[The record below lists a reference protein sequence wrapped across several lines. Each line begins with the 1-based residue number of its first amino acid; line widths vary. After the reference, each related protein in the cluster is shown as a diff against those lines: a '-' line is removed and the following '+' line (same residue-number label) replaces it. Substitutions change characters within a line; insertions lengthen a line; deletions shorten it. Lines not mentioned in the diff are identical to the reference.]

1 MMNSIRILFTYTM
14 VLAFCGT
21 SGLFA
26 QRMPQDNWYRDAEI
40 IEGFFWSVAL
50 GSNGRIYMGRSS
62 GVSEH
67 RVSITCFDATGELI
81 TEFAFL
87 NNVFEGI
94 ATDSESNVY
103 VFYRDSNLV
112 RKFSPDGVSLT
123 QWGGTLGSGPG
134 EFDPG
139 FIFFTNLENSLIAI
153 DSADNVYVV
162 DIGNTRIQVF
172 NSQGT
177 FLRDW
182 GNDETQI
189 GNLLDA
195 PTAIAIDNLDKVYV
209 LSRDFQDPS
218 KNRLQVFD
226 TEGNRLDGVTG
237 AETLG
242 VRNNPYY
249 ITFAPDQL
257 VVLGGG
263 GRFTFLNQELNEISS
278 IGEPLDFR
286 NVGLLNSSGG
296 GIVIDADGNLIYL
309 DIRNERVVV
318 LERTYRA
325 ENQPIPNAMP
335 LPVIVSAEQRSNTTL
350 VDIDFEVLDAD
361 DATVEVFALAFV
373 GGGNDLSSLLKL
385 NTFVEGTDTNVG
397 SSVATNTVK
406 RLTWNAAAD
415 LTGDFAQLQFEIL
428 AKDTRNLLGFHFIT
442 LPAQE
447 QDPSLTLS
455 ARPVD
460 DDELLSLWYWLIAT
474 DDQEITLTGGQV
486 FGIGGS
492 FDGLLLAD
500 NTVTTSDGRDFLY
513 SRLGV
518 RKSTQGE
525 IDRALSGNFGFESVT
540 LNSVVKVN

>member
-1 MMNSIRILFTYTM
+1 MMNSIRRLFTYTM

-21 SGLFA
+21 SGLFG
-26 QRMPQDNWYRDAEI
+26 QRMPQDNWHRDAEI

-62 GVSEH
+62 GQFEH

-81 TEFAFL
+81 TEFAFI
-87 NNVFEGI
+87 NDVFEGI

-103 VFYRDSNLV
+103 VFYRGSKII
-112 RKFSPDGVSLT
+112 RKFSPDGVALT

-242 VRNNPYY
+242 VRNDPYL

-263 GRFTFLNQELNEISS
+263 GQFTFLNQGLNEISF
-278 IGEPLDFR
+278 IRPLDFR

-325 ENQPIPNAMP
+325 ENQPIPSAMP
-335 LPVIVSAEQRSNTTL
+335 LPVVVSAEQRPAETL
-350 VDIDFEVLDAD
+350 VDIDFQVLDAD
-361 DATVEVFALAFV
+361 DATVEVSALAFV

-397 SSVATNTVK
+397 SSVATNTVN

-415 LTGDFAQLQFEIL
+415 FTGDFAQLQFEIL
-428 AKDTRNLLGFHFIT
+428 AKDNRNLLGFHFIT
-442 LPAQE
+442 LPAQG
-447 QDPSLTLS
+447 QDPALTLS
-455 ARPVD
+455 AHPVD

-474 DDQEITLTGGQV
+474 DDQEITLTVGQV
-486 FGIGGS
+486 FGVGGS

-518 RKSTQGE
+518 RKPTQGE